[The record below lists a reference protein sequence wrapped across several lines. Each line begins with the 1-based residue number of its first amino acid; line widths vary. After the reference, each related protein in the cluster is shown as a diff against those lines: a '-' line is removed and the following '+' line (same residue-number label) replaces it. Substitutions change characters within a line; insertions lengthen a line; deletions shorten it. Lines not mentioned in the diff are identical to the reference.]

1 MGVLDIGLPVMQ
13 RLCLLFF
20 CLFTGFAALAD
31 ATLTA
36 PYVAARSYLL
46 LEVESGQLLAALN
59 PDQRTEPASLTK
71 LMTAYLT
78 FKALKEKV
86 LSPRQTIPVSQH
98 AWKAEGSRMFIEP
111 QKPATVDELIHGVI
125 IQSGNDASIALA
137 EALSGSEE
145 AFAER
150 MNKMAAALGMD
161 NTHFVNATG
170 LPDPQHYTTARDLG
184 ILASALIRDFPEYY
198 PLYSIKE
205 YRYNGITQPNRNRLL
220 WIDATV
226 DGLKT
231 GHTDSAGYCL
241 VSSALRGERRIVS
254 VVLGTTSDSVRTIES
269 QKLLNW
275 GFQTFETQR
284 LFHKNTPIKSLE
296 VFKGVAREIR
306 AGFSEEIWVT
316 APVGEGSRFRQT
328 LTTLQPV
335 VAPVTVGQKL
345 GTLEID
351 YDGKPVATHDL
362 VALESVPI
370 GNAFTRGWDTVRL
383 MLK

>member
-1 MGVLDIGLPVMQ
+1 MR
-13 RLCLLFF
+13 RLFYPFFLLF
-20 CLFTGFAALAD
+20 CLIPGIAAPAD
-31 ATLTA
+31 STLTA
-36 PYVAARSYLL
+36 PYVAARSYTL

-59 PDQRTEPASLTK
+59 PDLRVEPASLTK

-78 FKALKEKV
+78 FKALKEKT
-86 LSPRQTIPVSQH
+86 LAPSQTIPVSQH

-111 QKPATVDELIHGVI
+111 QMPVTVDELIHGVI

-137 EALSGSEE
+137 EAIAGSED

-150 MNKMAAALGMD
+150 MNRMAGTLGMD

-170 LPDPQHYTTARDLG
+170 LPNPQHYTTAHDLG
-184 ILASALIRDFPEYY
+184 LLVSALIRNFPEYY

-220 WIDATV
+220 WIDPTV

-231 GHTDSAGYCL
+231 GHTESAGYCL
-241 VSSALRGERRIVS
+241 ISSARRGDRRILAI
-254 VVLGTTSDSVRTIES
+254 VLGTGSDSARTTES

-275 GFQTFETQR
+275 GFQTFETQH
-284 LFHKNTPIKSLE
+284 LFQKNVSIKSLE
-296 VFKGVAREIR
+296 VFKGATREVK
-306 AGFSEEIWVT
+306 AGFAEDVWMTHPAGET
-316 APVGEGSRFRQT
+316 ARLKQT
-328 LTTLQPV
+328 LTTLQPI
-335 VAPVTVGQKL
+335 VAPVSAGQKL
-345 GTLEID
+345 GTLEIS
-351 YDGKPVATHDL
+351 YDGNPVATHDL
-362 VALESVPI
+362 LALESVPV